1 MRKPANHEKRRDPD
15 RTRETILAAAGAEFA
30 EKGLAG
36 GRVDRIARR
45 AKANKRMIYHYF
57 GNKQGLY
64 LAALERAYADLRGT
78 ERKLVFTH
86 LDPETAIRR
95 LIEFNFDYM
104 CQHPELINLINNE
117 NLHRARHLR
126 KSKTVRD
133 LHSPLVASIGE
144 ILKRGVAQGIFR
156 DGLDPMQIYITTAA
170 VGYFY
175 LSNNWTLSAIFGTD
189 LGTPAACAR
198 RRRHNVDMIL
208 RALRA

>member
-104 CQHPELINLINNE
+104 CEHPELINLINNE